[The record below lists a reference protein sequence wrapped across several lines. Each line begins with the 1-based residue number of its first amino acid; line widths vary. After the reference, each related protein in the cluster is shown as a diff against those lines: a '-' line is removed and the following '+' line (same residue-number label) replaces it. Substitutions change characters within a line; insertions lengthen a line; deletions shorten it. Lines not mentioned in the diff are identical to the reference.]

1 MRGISHRLKRVDGRH
16 LGGQVRAAQAGQ
28 LGGQHQK
35 VGAVLQRGEGP
46 GEHQLHHQVVAGVDV
61 LGQRHD
67 LVLEGHEGAGFKVQ
81 REVEVEGTAAGRL
94 RVEVDLEGLA
104 HRVGLDEVPLVMH
117 VEAVLGG
124 MVFEIG
130 DKTGDVDDGH

>member
-1 MRGISHRLKRVDGRH
+1 
-16 LGGQVRAAQAGQ
+16 
-28 LGGQHQK
+28 
-35 VGAVLQRGEGP
+35 
-46 GEHQLHHQVVAGVDV
+46 
-61 LGQRHD
+61 
-67 LVLEGHEGAGFKVQ
+67 
-81 REVEVEGTAAGRL
+81 VEVEGAAAGRL

-117 VEAVLGG
+117 VETVLGG